1 MMSKAWTSMPSP
13 TVTPSTPISRRN
25 YNNIA
30 TNSIIRIEKNVKKKK
45 EKNPT
50 ENTFD
55 VFTHI

>member
-1 MMSKAWTSMPSP
+1 MMSKAWTSMPPP

-30 TNSIIRIEKNVKKKK
+30 TNSIIRIEKNVKKKE
-45 EKNPT
+45 EKNPA